1 VDRHGAGRSDP
12 ALAALAE
19 FPVSLSADLYWSF
32 RSPYSYL
39 GSKRYRAI
47 SDEYDVDLQVRP
59 VYPIAIRNPEFFARV
74 NPLWIPYVV
83 RDCARIA
90 EFRELPFGVPSP
102 DPIVQDLKTRTISAD
117 QPYIFWLSRLGVEA
131 ARRGKGLAF
140 IDEVSTLI
148 WGGAVVGWHEGDHLA
163 KAAARAGL
171 ELAEMQSAIEGNAEN
186 LDAEIFANQDRLE
199 AAGHWGVPCLV
210 FEGEPFHGQDRIDLA
225 LWRMKQ
231 KGLRPRA

>member
-1 VDRHGAGRSDP
+1 MS
-12 ALAALAE
+12 
-19 FPVSLSADLYWSF
+19 VSMQADLYWSF

-39 GSKRYRAI
+39 GTKHDRAI
-47 SDEYDVDLQVRP
+47 ADEFDVEITLRP
-59 VYPIAIRNPEFFARV
+59 VYPIAIRNPDFFARV
-74 NPLWIPYVV
+74 NPLWIPYVI

-90 EFRELPFGVPSP
+90 EYRGLPFGFPSP
-102 DPIVQDLKTRTISAD
+102 DPIVQDLATRKIAAD
-117 QPYIFWLSRLGVEA
+117 QPYIYWLSRLGVEA

-148 WGGAVVGWHEGDHLA
+148 WGDAVESWHEGEHLA
-163 KAAARAGL
+163 NAAARAGL
-171 ELAEMQSAIEGNAEN
+171 ELAAMQGAIEGNEED